1 MASTFERVKKIV
13 IDLLGVEAA
22 RITEKARFVEDL
34 GADSL
39 NTIELAMGF
48 EEEFNVEIGDADAKK
63 LVTVGEAVA
72 FIDSKVKATAR
83 A

>member
-1 MASTFERVKKIV
+1 VII

-48 EEEFNVEIGDADAKK
+48 EEEFNVEIVDADAKK
-63 LVTVGEAVA
+63 LMTVGEAVA
-72 FIDSKVKATAR
+72 FIDSKVKATA
-83 A
+83 

>member
-13 IDLLGVEAA
+13 IDLLGVDAA

-48 EEEFNVEIGDADAKK
+48 EEFNVEIVDADAKK

-72 FIDSKVKATAR
+72 FIDSKVKATA
-83 A
+83 

>member
-1 MASTFERVKKIV
+1 MASTFDRVKMIV

-22 RITEKARFVEDL
+22 KITEQARFVEDL

-48 EEEFNVEIGDADAKK
+48 EEEFNVEIVDADAKK
-63 LVTVGEAVA
+63 LLTVGEAVT
-72 FIDSKVKATAR
+72 FIDSKIKATA
-83 A
+83 

>member
-1 MASTFERVKKIV
+1 MASTFERVKVII

-48 EEEFNVEIGDADAKK
+48 EEEFNVEIVDADAKK
-63 LVTVGEAVA
+63 LMTVGEAVA
-72 FIDSKVKATAR
+72 FIDSKVKATA
-83 A
+83 

>member
-13 IDLLGVEAA
+13 IDLLGVDAA

-48 EEEFNVEIGDADAKK
+48 EEEFNVEIVDADAKK

-72 FIDSKVKATAR
+72 FIDSKVKATA
-83 A
+83 